1 MARPVTYRL
10 VGFLRVQNR
19 LFSTPPAEAD
29 RSERA
34 MDTHRSK
41 TLAHRGEPHLNGIIL
56 SHAISNPRHHITR
69 RPVAR

>member
-1 MARPVTYRL
+1 
-10 VGFLRVQNR
+10 
-19 LFSTPPAEAD
+19 
-29 RSERA
+29 
-34 MDTHRSK
+34 MDTHPSK